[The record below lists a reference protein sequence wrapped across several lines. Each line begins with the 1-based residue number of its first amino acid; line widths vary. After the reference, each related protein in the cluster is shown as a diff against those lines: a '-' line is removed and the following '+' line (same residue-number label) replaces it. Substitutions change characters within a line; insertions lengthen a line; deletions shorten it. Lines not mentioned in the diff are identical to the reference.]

1 MKIDNYD
8 QRWFLIRFLEIS
20 GLKKAEIDVST
31 SYLLQASPG
40 VKIKRSD
47 MLTHVFFLC
56 KEWREVTT
64 SHCMEAKFLN
74 LNKPFSRRCGGHAN
88 QRARINLL

>member
-40 VKIKRSD
+40 VRIKRSD

-56 KEWREVTT
+56 KE
-64 SHCMEAKFLN
+64 
-74 LNKPFSRRCGGHAN
+74 
-88 QRARINLL
+88 

>member
-40 VKIKRSD
+40 VKIKGSD

-56 KEWREVTT
+56 KE
-64 SHCMEAKFLN
+64 
-74 LNKPFSRRCGGHAN
+74 
-88 QRARINLL
+88 